1 MINKTDIEK
10 TIADYLQQ
18 HGLFLVEIAISKE
31 NDIEIAIESKQ
42 NSVTLENCEEIDSI
56 VQNKFNRDEQ
66 DYSLTVGSAGL
77 DQPFKVPGQ
86 YLKFI
91 GQEVELLQ
99 KAGKKIKGTLSG
111 YSDNVI
117 EITTESLEKVEGK
130 KRKERVEHSEKF
142 TIDSIKYCKPVIKF
156 K

>member
-66 DYSLTVGSAGL
+66 EKKKKIGSAGVEE
-77 DQPFKVPGQ
+77 PFKVPGQ
-86 YLKFI
+86 KRKFI
-91 GQEVELLQ
+91 GQEVELL
-99 KAGKKIKGTLSG
+99 KKKKKKIKGTL
-111 YSDNVI
+111 
-117 EITTESLEKVEGK
+117 
-130 KRKERVEHSEKF
+130 
-142 TIDSIKYCKPVIKF
+142 
-156 K
+156 

>member
-42 NSVTLENCEEIDSI
+42 NSVKLENCEEIDCI
-56 VQNKFNRDEQ
+56 VNNTFNRDEQ

-77 DQPFKVPGQ
+77 DPPFKAPGQ
-86 YLKFI
+86 HLKRI

-99 KAGKKIKGTLSG
+99 KAGKKIKRT
-111 YSDNVI
+111 
-117 EITTESLEKVEGK
+117 
-130 KRKERVEHSEKF
+130 R
-142 TIDSIKYCKPVIKF
+142 
-156 K
+156 